1 MPYTVE
7 HKARTR
13 ARIIESARVMFNR
26 HGYERVS
33 IDGIMREAGLTR
45 GGFYNHF
52 DSKEGLYA
60 ETVQSYASCNP
71 FAVEG
76 AKRAQAQAPRQAAR
90 RLVELYLSDAVLD
103 DVDQH
108 CPLYAVPSDVAR
120 AGRDPRR
127 AYTQLARNMLA
138 VFRGAFAAS
147 DPGGAA
153 KAHVILGLCVGG
165 MLIARTTDDTR
176 LRRSMRAASLRHAL
190 ALLEER

>member
-76 AKRAQAQAPRQAAR
+76 AGGRRRRRAR
-90 RLVELYLSDAVLD
+90 R
-103 DVDQH
+103 
-108 CPLYAVPSDVAR
+108 
-120 AGRDPRR
+120 
-127 AYTQLARNMLA
+127 
-138 VFRGAFAAS
+138 RGAWWSFTYPTLCSMTSTSTARSTPCPPTWRALAA
-147 DPGGAA
+147 
-153 KAHVILGLCVGG
+153 
-165 MLIARTTDDTR
+165 T
-176 LRRSMRAASLRHAL
+176 RAAPTRS
-190 ALLEER
+190 